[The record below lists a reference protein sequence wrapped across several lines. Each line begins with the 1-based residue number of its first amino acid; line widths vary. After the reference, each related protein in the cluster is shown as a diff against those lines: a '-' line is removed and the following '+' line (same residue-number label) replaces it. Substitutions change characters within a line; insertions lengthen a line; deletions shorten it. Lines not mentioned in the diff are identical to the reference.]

1 MTHFTFIPLRAE
13 FSVIM
18 VLCTALGSML
28 DGSADGND
36 TGVSRLNS

>member
-1 MTHFTFIPLRAE
+1 VTHFTSIPLRAE

-18 VLCTALGSML
+18 VLCTASGSTL
-28 DGSADGND
+28 DGQADGND